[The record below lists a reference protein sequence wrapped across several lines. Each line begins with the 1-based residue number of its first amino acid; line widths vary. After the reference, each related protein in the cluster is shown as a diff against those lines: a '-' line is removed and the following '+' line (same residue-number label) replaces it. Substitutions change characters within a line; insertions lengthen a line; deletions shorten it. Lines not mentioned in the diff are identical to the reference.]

1 LYAYDALIIGSV
13 PSAWFKPAQ
22 LQMIRDFVS
31 ERGGSVL
38 MLAGPDGLGDGG
50 WGDTVVGRILP
61 ARVSADSFHRV
72 RVPVVLTARGRLA
85 PMLQFADDAAAND
98 KLWAQMPPV
107 ADYQDLGAL
116 RLAASSLLDIRVDG
130 KELPLLVDEP
140 YGRGHSMILATDG
153 TWRWRMGLPST
164 DTRHQQFWR
173 QLVRAL
179 VSDVPP
185 QFELSARAQG
195 GQIMLRADLRD
206 AQFMPLADA
215 TVTATVS
222 SPQEIS
228 AFALQPLADQPG
240 IYEAAYRPAQSGAF
254 VIEASAARMG
264 KPVGTASTSL
274 QYQRGEA
281 EYFSLRQNRALLQR
295 LAAATGA
302 RYWRP
307 GQLRELPDAI
317 SASASG
323 VLLQRVLPLWNAPL
337 LFLLLIGLKC
347 GEWLLRRRWSVV

>member
-1 LYAYDALIIGSV
+1 
-13 PSAWFKPAQ
+13 
-22 LQMIRDFVS
+22 
-31 ERGGSVL
+31 
-38 MLAGPDGLGDGG
+38 
-50 WGDTVVGRILP
+50 
-61 ARVSADSFHRV
+61 
-72 RVPVVLTARGRLA
+72 
-85 PMLQFADDAAAND
+85 
-98 KLWAQMPPV
+98 
-107 ADYQDLGAL
+107 
-116 RLAASSLLDIRVDG
+116 
-130 KELPLLVDEP
+130 
-140 YGRGHSMILATDG
+140 
-153 TWRWRMGLPST
+153 
-164 DTRHQQFWR
+164 
-173 QLVRAL
+173 LVRAL